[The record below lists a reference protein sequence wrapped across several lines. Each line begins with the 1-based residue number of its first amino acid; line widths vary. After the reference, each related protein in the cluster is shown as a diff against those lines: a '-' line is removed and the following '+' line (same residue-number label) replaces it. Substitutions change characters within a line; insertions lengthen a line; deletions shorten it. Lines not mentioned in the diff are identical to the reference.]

1 MEVGVK
7 VEFVNSVFN
16 KLENENSFVEII
28 DMIIC
33 EDIIIYRWFLFE
45 FIIFV
50 VLVVQINRLF
60 ILIVL

>member
-1 MEVGVK
+1 MV
-7 VEFVNSVFN
+7 VNSVFN

-33 EDIIIYRWFLFE
+33 EDIIFYRWFLFE

-60 ILIVL
+60 ILVVL

>member
-1 MEVGVK
+1 MV
-7 VEFVNSVFN
+7 VNSVLN

-60 ILIVL
+60 ILVVL